1 MVNNINNFG
10 VINFYESNSTNS
22 KKEQAKTQQVEDITP
37 FHEENSSKK
46 DQAKEEKENFS
57 LTIPQEGKYSEVRK
71 YLDERKKFDA
81 EFKEFCNS
89 HSLRDL
95 CARLSKEFGWFV
107 DEHSLGANLNRNR

>member
-1 MVNNINNFG
+1 MSTYHYAPGAIHNDNHKEVSINLSSDDAAKFMKDFLSDNPTADMD
-10 VINFYESNSTNS
+10 TN
-22 KKEQAKTQQVEDITP
+22 
-37 FHEENSSKK
+37 KK
-46 DQAKEEKENFS
+46 DAT
-57 LTIPQEGKYSEVRK
+57 LVVPIPQEGKYSEVRK